1 MIAMKY
7 SYQHYRQLYQSFED
21 ERLMKQWLRGN
32 LSHNSEAALKVELK
46 HRGLDCTAETSN
58 LLELSDS
65 AIEREVNRGSVW
77 KALFRM
83 LSIAGIFFMMALF
96 LTGHPSLGGTADM
109 QTLLGESLRW
119 VALGPSLFVSQFSQ
133 NVGLIISVIF
143 WTSLIVT
150 ALGSGDTRV
159 QRWFYGLLGCFIGLT
174 LLNLALT
181 VSWDFI
187 AAAIAKHL
195 SA

>member
-1 MIAMKY
+1 MVAMKY
-7 SYQHYRQLYQSFED
+7 SYQHYRQLYQSFDD

-46 HRGLDCTAETSN
+46 HRGLDCAAESAN

-65 AIEREVNRGSVW
+65 AIEREINRGSVW

-83 LSIAGIFFMMALF
+83 LSVAVIFFLIALV
-96 LTGHPSLGGTADM
+96 LQGHPSLGGIANIE
-109 QTLLGESLRW
+109 TLLTESLRCI
-119 VALGPSLFVSQFSQ
+119 VLGPALFVSQFSQ

-159 QRWFYGLLGCFIGLT
+159 QRWFYGLLGCLIGLT

-181 VSWDFI
+181 MSWDFI
-187 AAAIAKHL
+187 AAAIDRHL
-195 SA
+195 

>member
-1 MIAMKY
+1 MP
-7 SYQHYRQLYQSFED
+7 
-21 ERLMKQWLRGN
+21 
-32 LSHNSEAALKVELK
+32 
-46 HRGLDCTAETSN
+46 
-58 LLELSDS
+58 
-65 AIEREVNRGSVW
+65 
-77 KALFRM
+77 
-83 LSIAGIFFMMALF
+83 AGPICFMQGDMPI
-96 LTGHPSLGGTADM
+96 GHPSLGGTGDI

-119 VALGPSLFVSQFSQ
+119 VVLGPSLFVSQFSR
-133 NVGLIISVIF
+133 NIGLIISVTF